1 MLFSDLSDG
10 AVVLGFVVHAHLLVG
25 IDQVCGKERR
35 GAGIAVALCR
45 LEAVQVVL
53 GGHVKPAFL
62 RGGGGPEVSESDF
75 VDVQAWVH
83 DNNLRCSAPQSYFWV
98 SRLRSRCVSYPSKG
112 SLSGVVLRWRSAELC
127 GVYMVQLY
135 IK

>member
-1 MLFSDLSDG
+1 MIGVLG
-10 AVVLGFVVHAHLLVG
+10 NRAVMLGFVFHAHLLVRV
-25 IDQVCGKERR
+25 DQVRGKERR
-35 GAGIAVALCR
+35 GAGIAVPLCR

-83 DNNLRCSAPQSYFWV
+83 DNNLRCSAPQSSCLGLEV
-98 SRLRSRCVSYPSKG
+98 ASRGFGLRCASYPSKG
-112 SLSGVVLRWRSAELC
+112 SLSGCLRWRSAELC
-127 GVYMVQLY
+127 GVYLV
-135 IK
+135 

>member
-62 RGGGGPEVSESDF
+62 CGGGCPEVSESDF

-83 DNNLRCSAPQSYFWV
+83 NNNLRSQRPNPFYWA
-98 SRLRSRCVSYPSKG
+98 SRLRLEVCFIPLQGFPFGLFALEER
-112 SLSGVVLRWRSAELC
+112 
-127 GVYMVQLY
+127 
-135 IK
+135 

>member
-1 MLFSDLSDG
+1 M
-10 AVVLGFVVHAHLLVG
+10 LGFVFHAHLLVRVN
-25 IDQVCGKERR
+25 QVRGKECR
-35 GAGIAVALCR
+35 GAGIAVPLCR

-83 DNNLRCSAPQSYFWV
+83 DNNLRCSAPQSDFMGLEV
-98 SRLRSRCVSYPSKG
+98 ASRGVLHTPPRVPFRVVCAGGALSYVEFIG
-112 SLSGVVLRWRSAELC
+112 STF
-127 GVYMVQLY
+127 
-135 IK
+135 I

>member
-1 MLFSDLSDG
+1 MLC
-10 AVVLGFVVHAHLLVG
+10 FVFHAHLLVRV
-25 IDQVCGKERR
+25 DQVGGKERR

-45 LEAVQVVL
+45 FEAVQVIL

-112 SLSGVVLRWRSAELC
+112 SLSGCLRWRSAELC
-127 GVYMVQLY
+127 GVYML
-135 IK
+135 

>member
-1 MLFSDLSDG
+1 M
-10 AVVLGFVVHAHLLVG
+10 LGFVFHAHLLVRV
-25 IDQVCGKERR
+25 DQVRGKECR
-35 GAGIAVALCR
+35 GAGIAVPLCR

-83 DNNLRCSAPQSYFWV
+83 DNNLRCLSAPIPFLGLEVALEVCFIPLQGFPFGLFALEE
-98 SRLRSRCVSYPSKG
+98 R
-112 SLSGVVLRWRSAELC
+112 
-127 GVYMVQLY
+127 
-135 IK
+135 

>member
-1 MLFSDLSDG
+1 M
-10 AVVLGFVVHAHLLVG
+10 LGFIFHAHLLVRV
-25 IDQVCGKERR
+25 DQMRGKERR
-35 GAGIAVALCR
+35 GAGIAVPLCR

-83 DNNLRCSAPQSYFWV
+83 DNNLRCLSAPILFHGSRGCARGVLHTPPRVPFRVVCAGGALSYVEFIW
-98 SRLRSRCVSYPSKG
+98 SSF
-112 SLSGVVLRWRSAELC
+112 
-127 GVYMVQLY
+127 
-135 IK
+135 I